1 LIDIFDSIG
10 WGSHMG
16 KTFDPFNGLG
26 KDLNILSRW
35 LGWSYR
41 AGRSIRAR
49 KARRQVEQLY
59 GPEVADAVE
68 AAVRS
73 GRSPDPIIER
83 ARRDLADQQERQRQ
97 LTDPPPLYGSARW
110 PTSADLQPYLRPKD
124 AFDDP
129 RSIMLGAFCD
139 EGQTKTAGYV
149 HWDGDGHLLTIAP
162 TRSGKALTT
171 IIPNLLR
178 YKGSCVVLDPK
189 GELFDA
195 TSKWRGGLGPV
206 YRIAPFSTDSTK
218 PSHRFDPVSQIRSE
232 ADARAIAQQMFPPDP
247 KASSFFADDAEG
259 FLTAVILYVRHNAPP
274 NRRNL
279 TTVSQMAAL
288 KGASLLQAVQKMA
301 AYPPT
306 AAAARALMDKDPQ
319 RGLKVLQDT
328 LTSKINRWLDAE
340 IQASTAGNDVDFR
353 SLKDQIA
360 TVYIEIPFPMM
371 KTYAGWLRVVLKAAL
386 DAMITNPK
394 IPDIPVLF
402 VLDEFLNIGPFPE
415 YRDAIRTHAGAGVRL
430 WFFLQDIYSIEEHY
444 PGNSW
449 RPFLNC
455 AVKQF
460 FGVNDHDTASM
471 IGSYLGHKTHA
482 IRTTG
487 GSTNV
492 SSHLS
497 SWYDTASTITGFSMT
512 EGVQFLG
519 RPLMTPDEIRELL
532 GGWAAD
538 GSRHGIIDI
547 AGTRPFRA
555 QLVVHTKSA
564 TCTERVGTL
573 SSGDNND
580 RTGST
585 VGMA

>member
-1 LIDIFDSIG
+1 
-10 WGSHMG
+10 MG
-16 KTFDPFNGLG
+16 NTFDPLHGLG
-26 KDLNILSRW
+26 KDLSILSKW
-35 LGWSYR
+35 LAWSFK
-41 AGRSIRAR
+41 AGRLIKARNAR
-49 KARRQVEQLY
+49 KQVEELY

-73 GRSPDPIIER
+73 GRNPDPIIER
-83 ARRDLADQQERQRQ
+83 ARRDLADRQEREGQ
-97 LTDPPPLYGSARW
+97 LADPPPLYGSARW
-110 PTSADLQPYLRPKD
+110 PTLADLQPYLRDSD
-124 AFDDP
+124 AFNDP
-129 RSIMLGAFCD
+129 RSILLGSYIHDDPAKP
-139 EGQTKTAGYV
+139 TSYV
-149 HWDGDGHLLTIAP
+149 HWDADGHLLTIAP

-178 YKGSCVVLDPK
+178 YQGSCVVLDPK
-189 GELFDA
+189 GELYDA
-195 TSKWRGGLGPV
+195 TSKWRSSLGPV
-206 YRIAPFSTDSTK
+206 YRIAPFSTDRTK
-218 PSHRFDPVSQIRSE
+218 PTHRFDPVSQIASE

-301 AYPPT
+301 SFPPSAS
-306 AAAARALMDKDPQ
+306 AANALLDKDPQ

-340 IQASTAGNDVDFR
+340 IQASTAGSDVDFR
-353 SLKDQIA
+353 SLKDGTA

-386 DAMITNPK
+386 DSMIANPK
-394 IPDIPVLF
+394 IPEIPVLF

-415 YRDAIRTHAGAGVRL
+415 FRDAIRTHAGAGVRL
-430 WFFLQDIYSIEEHY
+430 WFFLQDIHSIEEHY

-460 FGVNDHDTASM
+460 FGVNDHDTATM

-482 IRTTG
+482 IRTT
-487 GSTNV
+487 SASANV
-492 SSHLS
+492 SSHLGG
-497 SWYDTASTITGFSMT
+497 WYDTASTNTGFSMT

-538 GSRHGIIDI
+538 GWRHGIIDI
-547 AGTRPFRA
+547 AGTRPFKA
-555 QLVVHTKSA
+555 QMVVHTKSA
-564 TCTERVGTL
+564 NCRDRVGTF
-573 SSGDNND
+573 SSGDDND

-585 VGMA
+585 FGMA